1 MMRMLQVTAAA
12 LALGCFGGAALAQD
26 ATLTVTDGSQ
36 TVELTR
42 EQIDQME
49 QEVIETS
56 TAWTEGKTKLSGPS
70 FTDVLEQA
78 GFAGETVTAEAL
90 DGYAIEIPR
99 ERLTGDGAIL
109 ATGMNDAAL
118 PEDKAP
124 FWIVFPY
131 DRSPEM
137 NDEDHQS
144 WSVWAVTKLT
154 VK

>member
-1 MMRMLQVTAAA
+1 MVRMLRIAAA
-12 LALGCFGGAALAQD
+12 TLALVCLGGAALAQD
-26 ATLTVTDGSQ
+26 AALTVTDGSQ
-36 TVELTR
+36 TVELSR
-42 EQIDQME
+42 DQIDQME

-56 TAWTEGKTKLSGPS
+56 TAWTEGKTKFSGPS
-70 FTDVLEQA
+70 MTDVLEQA

-99 ERLTGDGAIL
+99 ERLTADGAIL

-124 FWIVFPY
+124 YWIVFPY

-137 NDEDHQS
+137 NDADHQS
-144 WSVWAVTKLT
+144 WSAWAVAKLT
-154 VK
+154 VQ